1 MSSDAFEV
9 VTGDLESAAA
19 EVLASAGRL
28 EARINELTAYLAP
41 MIGSWSGAAAESYGA
56 VQARWNECAATIL
69 EMERTM
75 AKGLGVLAT
84 NYDETEQANTQ
95 MWSS

>member
-1 MSSDAFEV
+1 MSQDFEV
-9 VTGDLESAAA
+9 VTGDLEEASS

-28 EARINELTAYLAP
+28 ETRIEELVAYLAP
-41 MIGSWSGAAAESYGA
+41 MAGTWSGAAAEAYDG
-56 VQARWNECAATIL
+56 VQARWTECAATIL
-69 EMERTM
+69 EMQRTM
-75 AKGLGVLAT
+75 AEGLGVVAT

>member
-1 MSSDAFEV
+1 M
-9 VTGDLESAAA
+9 
-19 EVLASAGRL
+19 AG
-28 EARINELTAYLAP
+28 T
-41 MIGSWSGAAAESYGA
+41 WSGAAAEAYDG

-69 EMERTM
+69 EMQRTM
-75 AKGLGVLAT
+75 AEGLGVLAT

>member
-1 MSSDAFEV
+1 MSEAFEV

-28 EARINELTAYLAP
+28 ETRVNDLMAYLAP
-41 MIGSWSGAAAESYGA
+41 MIGSWSGAAAESYGG

-69 EMERTM
+69 EMQRTM
-75 AKGLGVLAT
+75 GDGLGVIAT

>member
-1 MSSDAFEV
+1 MSEAFEV
-9 VTGDLESAAA
+9 VTGDLENAAT

-28 EARINELTAYLAP
+28 EARINELMAYLEP
-41 MIGSWSGAAAESYGA
+41 MVGSWSGSAAEAYGG
-56 VQARWNECAATIL
+56 VQSRWNECATTIL
-69 EMERTM
+69 EMQRTM
-75 AKGLGVLAT
+75 SEGLGVLAT